1 MKDGLRRQHFP
12 SNNAIMAAVKQWVT
26 SIGADFYE
34 CDMQALV
41 HGWQKYIANCGDYVE
56 KSVL

>member
-1 MKDGLRRQHFP
+1 VVTAMWNASHILDGH
-12 SNNAIMAAVKQWVT
+12 
-26 SIGADFYE
+26 ADFYE